1 MAKNYTF
8 GEAVEIIAKG
18 EDMTALADIGKRF
31 PLMLAKVSNV
41 TAVAPE
47 AFVDLAKCFPEHLTA
62 NKVNTGIKNLVANE
76 VDVDDEDEE
85 TEEVEDEKPVKETKK
100 EKATKDTKK
109 KEKAEKSDDGDD
121 GLDAKTSKE
130 LYQML
135 KEAGLTKGRKF
146 SKKSEMI
153 EALRESG
160 VGADADDEDE
170 GEDEDFDE
178 VDENEETEEN
188 PYEGKTAMALFKECK
203 KRKLKVAPKKPAKF
217 YVEALLKD
225 DAEKV
230 ENVDEDEDDW
240 GDDEEVEETKKDK
253 VNKGKNKSKEKVED
267 DEDDDEDWDI

>member
-1 MAKNYTF
+1 MNTHTTQTTHCFTLQQLRAATQAGGVAGVSLKAQGSGFFIQIQLRTGQN
-8 GEAVEIIAKG
+8 AV
-18 EDMTALADIGKRF
+18 L
-31 PLMLAKVSNV
+31 V
-41 TAVAPE
+41 TARSRSPRMFKNPAQAFGVLKRVGIVTGSFDVTHYSPE
-47 AFVDLAKCFPEHLTA
+47 QQQTD
-62 NKVNTGIKNLVANE
+62 N
-76 VDVDDEDEE
+76 
-85 TEEVEDEKPVKETKK
+85 
-100 EKATKDTKK
+100 DTKK

-135 KEAGLTKGRKF
+135 KEAGLTKGRKL

-160 VGADADDEDE
+160 AGADADDEDE